1 MWDSDISS
9 TQASCS
15 MDLINGVMNVVAP
28 LMTFTALF
36 FFLPPYYLLKFLL
49 YVLRSV
55 FSEKVAGKVVVIAGA
70 SSGIARRRE
79 SLREVAE
86 RALLLGSPDAIA
98 VRADISRVVNHL
110 VNVAGETPATLFEE
124 TPDVTKLA
132 PAMDINFWGYVYTTH
147 FAVPHLRKSRGKI
160 IAIASSAAWLN
171 VPRLSFYGASKAAVI
186 SFYETLRVELGS
198 DIGITIVTPELIES
212 EMTKG
217 KFLDK
222 EGRLV
227 VNQVI
232 RDVIIG
238 PTPIEKVGKGA
249 EAIVNSACR
258 GDKYLTDIEQQY
270 VLLRDSSVAQP
281 LTVSV
286 STGCGSKG
294 GSKQADP
301 GFDWVEESL
310 SIGVFTLYFGPP
322 PGEPFLGLQSSW
334 IDYPSEGSQGRPAS
348 KMEYKQKFQEELGS

>member
-1 MWDSDISS
+1 
-9 TQASCS
+9 
-15 MDLINGVMNVVAP
+15 MDLINGVMN
-28 LMTFTALF
+28 
-36 FFLPPYYLLKFLL
+36 FLL

-55 FSEKVAGKVVVIAGA
+55 FSENVAGKVVLIAGA
-70 SSGIARRRE
+70 SSGIGEHLAYEYARRGACLVLAARRRE
-79 SLREVAE
+79 SLREVAD

-98 VRADISRVVNHL
+98 VHADISRIVNHL
-110 VNVAGETPATLFEE
+110 VNVAGETPASLFEE

-147 FAVPHLRKSRGKI
+147 FAVPHLRRSRGKI

-171 VPRLSFYGASKAAVI
+171 VPRLSFYGVRRILASKAAVI

-198 DIGITIVTPELIES
+198 DIGITVVTPGLIES

-238 PTPIEKVGKGA
+238 PTPIETVGKGA

-258 GDKYLTDIEQQY
+258 GDKYLTEPSWYSATMYLKAFFSEIVVWLNR
-270 VLLRDSSVAQP
+270 VL
-281 LTVSV
+281 
-286 STGCGSKG
+286 
-294 GSKQADP
+294 
-301 GFDWVEESL
+301 FL
-310 SIGVFTLYFGPP
+310 SP
-322 PGEPFLGLQSSW
+322 PGAAAREALSKKILDLTGLKKFL
-334 IDYPSEGSQGRPAS
+334 YPPSLLSPVVKAD
-348 KMEYKQKFQEELGS
+348 